1 MANNQQQALSNQQQ
15 ALIDSL
21 SPERFKPYLDEAKKH
36 FSDPI
41 EAQRKAIELYQW
53 ATELAGLFQVQI
65 SYLEVALRNAIN
77 KELRDWNNTHR
88 RTPEWHDDTSRET
101 SLDALIDNRNIGKAI
116 KATKKDKGQSHS
128 PTQPD
133 IIAKLSFGFWV
144 NLIKDEKTDRASF
157 SWLPL
162 HRRDSV
168 IANNISR
175 NRVRATLWTSCLHK
189 AFPHQSDRQQ
199 ITKQVSSI
207 HQLRNRIAH
216 HDNILKIHYIKRL
229 NEIYGLLGS
238 IGAEKLI
245 ASTYYAPLR
254 EHVKADPRLKWQQ
267 TVQEETPTPSYKETL
282 WKKIARKLTQ
292 LIKLTK

>member
-65 SYLEVALRNAIN
+65 SYLEVALRNAISR
-77 KELRDWNNTHR
+77 ELRTWNHTHR
-88 RTPEWHDDTSRET
+88 NTPEWHVDTSRET

-128 PTQPD
+128 PNQPD

-144 NLIKDEKTDRASF
+144 NLIKDEKTDCASF
-157 SWLPL
+157 SWLTTDEST
-162 HRRDSV
+162 RV
-168 IANNISR
+168 IARNASR
-175 NRVRATLWTSCLHK
+175 NRVRATLWTSCLHQ
-189 AFPHQSDRQQ
+189 AFPYQSDRQQ

-229 NEIYGLLGS
+229 NEIYGLLHS
-238 IGAEKLI
+238 IGGSSLVDSSYRPE
-245 ASTYYAPLR
+245 LR
-254 EHVKADPRLKWQQ
+254 AKIKADPRLKWQQ
-267 TVQEETPTPSYKETL
+267 TAQEETPTP
-282 WKKIARKLTQ
+282 
-292 LIKLTK
+292 